1 MKDAY
6 KISGFILFTTLLL
19 WLGKPFLVPIAYAL
33 IIAIVL
39 YPLCRYLESRG
50 FGKGISIAVSLIIPG
65 MLFAGLITLL
75 GYELVLLSRKWPM
88 IHTQIDPYFNRLQLQ
103 LQSEFGWTVADQITW
118 LKDNLNALSRNAGTY
133 LNETL
138 NAIIR
143 GLFQLIIVPIYIVI
157 FLLFRGRF
165 VAFIMDFTPEKYQ
178 TKIGLIIQETVVVF
192 ARFIRG
198 MVLVYLTVGLLNTLG
213 LWIIGVENAFVYGM
227 LSAVMTIIPYFGII
241 ISALLPITLTWIET
255 GSLWMPLGIISV
267 FAVVQYLE
275 ANLIFPYVVGRF
287 VNLNIFA
294 SIVAIFL
301 GALIWGVAGMIL
313 FIPFLAVFRLVAS
326 HFPEMKPWTRLL
338 GNE

>member
-1 MKDAY
+1 MKDFH
-6 KISGFILFTTLLL
+6 KISGSILFTALLL

-39 YPLCRYLESRG
+39 YPLCRYMESRG
-50 FGKGISIAVSLIIPG
+50 FGKGISIAVALIIPG
-65 MLFAGLITLL
+65 ILFAGLISLL

-88 IHTQIDPYFNRLQLQ
+88 IHEQIDPYFNRLQLQ
-103 LQSEFGWTVADQITW
+103 LQHDFGWTVADQISW
-118 LKDNLNALSRNAGTY
+118 IKDNLNALSRNAGTY
-133 LNETL
+133 LNNTL
-138 NAIIR
+138 NAIIH
-143 GLFQLIIVPIYIVI
+143 GLIQLIIVPIYIVI
-157 FLLFRGRF
+157 FLVFRGRF
-165 VAFIMDFTPEKYQ
+165 VSFIMDIAPEHLRV
-178 TKIGLIIQETVVVF
+178 KIEQMIQETVVVF

-213 LWIIGVENAFVYGM
+213 LWMIGVENAFVYGM

-241 ISALLPITLTWIET
+241 ISALLPITLTWVET
-255 GSLWMPLGIISV
+255 GSLLLPIGIIAV

-294 SIVAIFL
+294 SIAAIFL

-313 FIPFLAVFRLVAS
+313 FIPFLAVFRLVATY
-326 HFPEMKPWTRLL
+326 FPEMKPWTKLL
-338 GNE
+338 GN